1 LEINAKHAYCYKCNN
16 WVTNDNKYD
25 QLQKL
30 RDLLEQAQTNNWG
43 KGEFG
48 EKNTQTNSEI
58 IKYQPNEAEFKKKDK
73 INTFIQRWK
82 LFTLAKAFNKWKEFI
97 VLSKGKHYK
106 MESSEVKLSEKEDS
120 ETIK

>member
-1 LEINAKHAYCYKCNN
+1 LNPSKWSCVECATTDNIWACLTCGYISCGRDLKAHAQKHYQQTKHPIVLEINAKHAYCYKCNN

-58 IKYQPNEAEFKKKDK
+58 IKYQPNEAE
-73 INTFIQRWK
+73 
-82 LFTLAKAFNKWKEFI
+82 
-97 VLSKGKHYK
+97 
-106 MESSEVKLSEKEDS
+106 
-120 ETIK
+120 